1 MQISKEQLAEL
12 RELIEDTAE
21 YFCDENKLSG
31 ELAWTCIECLATAKL
46 AEMQGLI
53 TADQV

>member
-1 MQISKEQLAEL
+1 MQISRERLAEL